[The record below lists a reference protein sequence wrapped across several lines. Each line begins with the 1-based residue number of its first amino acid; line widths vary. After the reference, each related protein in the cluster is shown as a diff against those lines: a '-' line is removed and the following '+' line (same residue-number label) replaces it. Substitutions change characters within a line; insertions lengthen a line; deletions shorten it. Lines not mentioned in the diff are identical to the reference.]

1 MITENVKKKQYCDE
15 YFSYGWKLIPIR
27 PKTKIPMIEEWTTKY
42 ITNSDDMF
50 EFINKNNNLNI
61 GVVCGKPSNI
71 VVIDI
76 DLEKDEDGELTGYD
90 GITSIRQKEAELRA
104 ALPDTVISQTQ
115 GGGLQMWFKYPAGVQ
130 KITSTVNKLR
140 SVDIRADGSQV
151 VVFPSVGAKGKYY
164 WLNSPSTTK
173 IAELPKEW
181 VRFLSQD
188 TNEMSQGNIIKLAI
202 RDNFQ
207 LPMTIPQSMRNDTL
221 FKYCCS
227 MLAKGEDLEKVKENL
242 LRVNKENCIPSLPVR
257 ELETIINSAIKMN
270 SKNIER
276 KQEIITQLIVGEEK
290 HPSVNSTNDI
300 AIEAEK
306 HYGYEWLNCSDNGKC
321 SINEALF
328 ARWFM
333 KEYKLYFVHEKF
345 YDEYGEASDRK
356 VKQIIQ
362 ETIEVFITSQLD
374 TKVNALLN
382 ALKNISYYEPP
393 RPMSDVINFDN
404 VSLRVKGDSIEEI
417 EKPFTFNK
425 LKIMYK
431 PYEVNEEW
439 EKYINELLYEEDI
452 PLLQE
457 YLGYCLLPTTRG
469 QKALFVIGQGGE
481 GKSGIGYMAQKLLGN
496 SCVSGEFHQLEED
509 AFLLSNLE
517 NKLLFIDD
525 DLQLGALNNTGRFKT
540 FVTMQGNFTVN
551 RKGVQQYEIAP
562 YTRFLCLGNGV
573 IKAKYDKTEGFYSR
587 LLVIKVK
594 PIKRRG
600 SKNEDNQLYVK
611 MASNLSGF
619 ANWCIEGLQR
629 LIRNGYHFSE
639 SDRSKNI
646 VDGLK
651 EECNNIVGFLQDV
664 DYVNITKSTKDC
676 ATSKELLD
684 TYHLWCI
691 ENEITPM
698 ADRTFSSYIKDNA
711 EYLGIEETRS
721 IKRNDRYMRGYTG
734 VCVTRLGVKKGEIK

>member
-1 MITENVKKKQYCDE
+1 MITENVKKKQCCDE

-27 PKTKIPMIEEWTTKY
+27 GRTKIPMIEEWTTKY
-42 ITNSDDMF
+42 LRSSEEMAN
-50 EFINKNNNLNI
+50 FIDKYDNLNM
-61 GVVCGKPSNI
+61 GVVCGKPSGI

-76 DLEKDEDGELTGYD
+76 DLEKDENGELTGYD

-104 ALPDTVISQTQ
+104 KLPDTVISQTQ
-115 GGGLQMWFKYPAGVQ
+115 GGGLQMWFKYPNGIE

-140 SVDIRADGSQV
+140 SVDIRGDGSQV

-181 VRFLSQD
+181 IRFLTQE
-188 TNEMSQGNIIKLAI
+188 NETTQGNIIKLAI
-202 RDNFQ
+202 RDNFS

-227 MLAKGEDLEKVKENL
+227 MLSKGEDIENVKSNL
-242 LRVNKENCIPSLPVR
+242 LRVNNENCIPPLSIR
-257 ELETIINSAIKMN
+257 ELDTIINSAAKMN
-270 SKNIER
+270 AKNNAKKE
-276 KQEIITQLIVGEEK
+276 EIITQLIVGDNK
-290 HPSVNSTNDI
+290 PASVNSVDEVVVSSENPSSYD
-300 AIEAEK
+300 
-306 HYGYEWLNCSDNGKC
+306 WLNISDNGRV
-321 SINEALF
+321 SINEAVF

-333 KEYKLYFVHEKF
+333 KEYKLYYVHEKF

-362 ETIEVFITSQLD
+362 HTIENFITTQLD
-374 TKVNALLN
+374 TKVNNLLN

-393 RPMSDVINFDN
+393 TPMSDVINFDN
-404 VSLRVKGDSIEEI
+404 VSVRIKGNKIEEVD
-417 EKPFTFNK
+417 KPFTFNK
-425 LKIMYK
+425 LRIMYK
-431 PYEVNEEW
+431 PYETNKEW
-439 EKYINELLYEEDI
+439 EQYIGDLLYEEDI

-469 QKALFVIGQGGE
+469 QKAMFVIGQGGE
-481 GKSGIGYMAQKLLGN
+481 GKSGIVYMVQRLLGN
-496 SCVSGEFHQLEED
+496 SCVTGEFHQLEEND
-509 AFLLSNLE
+509 FLISNLE
-517 NKLLFIDD
+517 NKLLFVDD

-540 FVTMQGNFTVN
+540 LVTMQGNFTVN
-551 RKGVQQYEIAP
+551 RKGVQQYEISP

-600 SKNEDNQLYVK
+600 SDIEDNQLYSK

-629 LIRNGYHFSE
+629 LIRNNYHFTE
-639 SDRSKNI
+639 SARSKNI

-664 DYVNITKSTKDC
+664 EYVKITNDNKDY

-721 IKRNDRYMRGYTG
+721 IKRNDKYMRGYTG
-734 VCVTRLGVKKGEIK
+734 VCVTRLGVKKGEKK